1 MATVIPPPSK
11 KQKREAQKV
20 RELDLIPKDLP
31 NVLIKFQAS
40 DTGESTGG
48 SIRVPGGITEKQLEE
63 LLNNLQGESDDPVP
77 YTFSLL
83 NSDEKDTTTNNN
95 NKLIDIKDD
104 LYHSVLKP
112 GIKTTEDFLTLVYTP
127 RAIFKVKPIT
137 RSNAAIAGHGSTIL
151 CCAFAPNDS
160 SRMCSGAGDST
171 ARIWDCNTQTPLHT
185 LSGHS
190 NWVLCV
196 TYSPMGN

>member
-1 MATVIPPPSK
+1 MNLVPDD
-11 KQKREAQKV
+11 V
-20 RELDLIPKDLP
+20 P

-63 LLNNLQGESDDPVP
+63 LLNNLRGESDDPVP

-83 NSDEKDTTTNNN
+83 HEDDG
-95 NKLIDIKDD
+95 NKLVDIRNN
-104 LYHSVLKP
+104 LYESVLKP

-127 RAIFKVKPIT
+127 RAVFKVKPVT

-151 CCAFAPNDS
+151 CCTFAPNDS
-160 SRMCSGAGDST
+160 GRMCTGAGDST
-171 ARIWDCNTQTPLHT
+171 ARIWDCNTSTPMHTLLGHTGGFFALHT
-185 LSGHS
+185 HQ
-190 NWVLCV
+190 
-196 TYSPMGN
+196 MEQ

>member
-1 MATVIPPPSK
+1 M
-11 KQKREAQKV
+11 
-20 RELDLIPKDLP
+20 P

-83 NSDEKDTTTNNN
+83 NSDEKDTTNNN

-127 RAIFKVKPIT
+127 RAILKLNQSHVQMQQLQDMDPLFYVVHLLLMIPVVCVQELV
-137 RSNAAIAGHGSTIL
+137 IL
-151 CCAFAPNDS
+151 LLVYGIVIPK
-160 SRMCSGAGDST
+160 
-171 ARIWDCNTQTPLHT
+171 LHCI
-185 LSGHS
+185 H
-190 NWVLCV
+190 
-196 TYSPMGN
+196 

>member
-11 KQKREAQKV
+11 KQKEAQKV
-20 RELDLIPKDLP
+20 REVDLIPEDLP

-83 NSDEKDTTTNNN
+83 NSEDND
-95 NKLIDIKDD
+95 KLIDIKDN

-112 GIKTTEDFLTLVYTP
+112 GIKTTEDF
-127 RAIFKVKPIT
+127 
-137 RSNAAIAGHGSTIL
+137 
-151 CCAFAPNDS
+151 
-160 SRMCSGAGDST
+160 
-171 ARIWDCNTQTPLHT
+171 
-185 LSGHS
+185 
-190 NWVLCV
+190 
-196 TYSPMGN
+196 